1 MSRITT
7 EPHWDKREN
16 NKRKRFVFWP
26 IETKWW
32 NWWRILILT
41 KRKASQY
48 PVGHDR
54 PVLVSC
60 NGCSPTSTSAF
71 PPTRPTAWSPAMP
84 APRKPISTLS
94 SERPLWCRRHH
105 ADSLLDYICLPD
117 CCTVLVCLSG
127 NGWDAVGEGSCI
139 VGNRKLLHV
148 CIFPTLL
155 LLLLVKGQQ
164 THNRQ
169 QANWPAVK
177 EHKNAMLNV
186 GIFL

>member
-71 PPTRPTAWSPAMP
+71 PPHSSHRMVTSHASPSETHLHFELRASPLMP
-84 APRKPISTLS
+84 QTS
-94 SERPLWCRRHH
+94 RR
-105 ADSLLDYICLPD
+105 L
-117 CCTVLVCLSG
+117 
-127 NGWDAVGEGSCI
+127 AVGLHLSAWLLHSSCVSQWKW
-139 VGNRKLLHV
+139 VGCCRGRKLHSGKQKTSTRV
-148 CIFPTLL
+148 YFPHPIAS
-155 LLLLVKGQQ
+155 VVGQGP
-164 THNRQ
+164 
-169 QANWPAVK
+169 ANPPTT
-177 EHKNAMLNV
+177 
-186 GIFL
+186 G